1 MVEYKYWIEIN
12 GMIAAKDMTIET
24 ALILI
29 KGLYEEYYA
38 DDSITITIG
47 RMNDDRW

>member
-12 GMIAAKDMTIET
+12 GMTAAKDMTIET

-38 DDSITITIG
+38 DDNYYRENEWWSLIIL
-47 RMNDDRW
+47 